1 MNKKANS
8 GLKIICLN
16 RKASFNFFFEDL
28 IEAGIVLKG
37 SEIKSI
43 REGKVNIADSYAV
56 EKEGEIVLINSHI
69 AAFKQASYSNHN
81 PTDER
86 KLLLNKKEINKL
98 IGKMQRDGFTLVPTK
113 MYFRKGKV
121 TFCIGITK
129 CRKCKIRKEHYSGDL
144 DDIQAFINF
153 RAQNLLFSLYIFK
166 IF

>member
-37 SEIKSI
+37 SEIKSV
-43 REGKVNIADSYAV
+43 RDGKVNIADSYAV
-56 EKEGEIVLINSHI
+56 EKNGEIVLINSHI
-69 AAFKQASYSNHN
+69 AQYKQANNTNHN

-98 IGKMQRDGFTLVPTK
+98 IGKMQREGFTIVPTK
-113 MYFRKGKV
+113 MYFKKGKAKV
-121 TFCIGITK
+121 EIPVAKGKKQYDKRQAKKNRDWNRDKARYF
-129 CRKCKIRKEHYSGDL
+129 RKS
-144 DDIQAFINF
+144 
-153 RAQNLLFSLYIFK
+153 S
-166 IF
+166 